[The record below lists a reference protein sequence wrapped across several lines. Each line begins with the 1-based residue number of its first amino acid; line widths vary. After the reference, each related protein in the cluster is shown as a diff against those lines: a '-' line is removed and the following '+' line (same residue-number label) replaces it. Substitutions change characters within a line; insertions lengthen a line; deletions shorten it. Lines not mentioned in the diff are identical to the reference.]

1 MRTAAQKVR
10 KQVQALP
17 DFDKLQLVN
26 VLLTEL
32 DKPDPDID
40 RVWAA
45 ESQRRW
51 KAYKAGKMKASSY
64 REVMKRYRKK

>member
-1 MRTAAQKVR
+1 MRTAAEKVR
-10 KQVQALP
+10 KQVQSLP
-17 DFDKLQLVN
+17 DSDKLQLVD

-51 KAYKAGKMKASSY
+51 KAYKAGKMKAVPY
-64 REVMKRYRKK
+64 REVMKRYRMK

>member
-1 MRTAAQKVR
+1 MRTMAQKVH
-10 KQVQALP
+10 KQVQSLP
-17 DFDKLQLVN
+17 DSDKLQLVD

-51 KAYKAGKMKASSY
+51 KAYKAGKMKATPY
-64 REVMKRYRKK
+64 REVMKRFKTK